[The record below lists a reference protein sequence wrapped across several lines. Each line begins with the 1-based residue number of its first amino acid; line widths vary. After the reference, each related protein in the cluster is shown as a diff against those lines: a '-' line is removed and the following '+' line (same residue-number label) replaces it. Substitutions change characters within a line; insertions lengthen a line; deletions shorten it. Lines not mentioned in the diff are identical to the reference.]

1 LKAKDYEFF
10 GISAA
15 THEGLEPFLAALRQ
29 RVAELPPPV
38 IYKPEA
44 RPVVEDTRHELSIA
58 KEDGTWQVRHAGLL
72 KAVER
77 LNLESADA
85 VVRLHKLLD
94 EIGVIER
101 LREMGVEDGDTV
113 AIGDFEFDFVD

>member
-1 LKAKDYEFF
+1 M
-10 GISAA
+10 SRHHV
-15 THEGLEPFLAALRQ
+15 T
-29 RVAELPPPV
+29 LPPI
-38 IYKPEA
+38 IYTPEA
-44 RPVVEDTRHELSIA
+44 RPAAPDTRNDLVIA

-72 KAVER
+72 KAIER

-94 EIGVIER
+94 DLGVIER